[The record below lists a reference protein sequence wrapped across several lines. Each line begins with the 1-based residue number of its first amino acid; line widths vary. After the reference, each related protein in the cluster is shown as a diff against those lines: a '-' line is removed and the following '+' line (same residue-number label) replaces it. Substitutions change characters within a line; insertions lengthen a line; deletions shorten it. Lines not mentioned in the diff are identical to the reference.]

1 MNEQLKP
8 LLCEAKLPQ
17 LDAKENFDL
26 ESMIQNNNKKH
37 K

>member
-8 LLCEAKLPQ
+8 FLREANLPP
-17 LDAKENFDL
+17 AGCKENFDL